1 MALIVGTG
9 QCKHCEQSIT
19 LRRYASGSWDNS
31 SNTVDLWVTGNG
43 AFPGDQRICESH
55 IIDDIGSYG
64 RHEPTNVS

>member
-19 LRRYASGSWDNS
+19 LRRYASGNFSCA
-31 SNTVDLWVTGNG
+31 TVDLWVTGNG

-55 IIDDIGSYG
+55 IIDDDIGSYG
-64 RHEPTNVS
+64 FHEPTNVS